1 MQNILDGTSKK
12 CPERALLLR
21 AGGQGIGQESSCI
34 IVAALLDAISLT
46 TLTREENGVSHHF
59 SASLPFLR
67 LVRYR
72 IS

>member
-21 AGGQGIGQESSCI
+21 AGGQGIGQESICI

-46 TLTREENGVSHHF
+46 TLTRRQALAPLVLYT
-59 SASLPFLR
+59 ASVFLVPA
-67 LVRYR
+67 VR
-72 IS
+72 